1 MSVNLK
7 ALNVS
12 AIFPPMLGAAKDVAG
27 SSWDDIRSVVKIEF
41 KALAKRIK
49 EIGRAFANGEINKV
63 TAKMLMKMVRNNVTA
78 AIALVTNQVMIM
90 VEKIVNAALKIVRD
104 VVNGALGV
112 AIL

>member
-12 AIFPPMLGAAKDVAG
+12 TIFPPMLTAAKDVAG
-27 SSWDDIRSVVKIEF
+27 SSWGEIRSVVKIEF

-49 EIGRAFANGEINKV
+49 EIGKAFANGEINKA

-78 AIALVTNQVMIM
+78 AIALVTNQVLIMI
-90 VEKIVNAALKIVRD
+90 EKIVNAALKIVRD
-104 VVNGALGV
+104 VVNTALGV
-112 AIL
+112 AVL